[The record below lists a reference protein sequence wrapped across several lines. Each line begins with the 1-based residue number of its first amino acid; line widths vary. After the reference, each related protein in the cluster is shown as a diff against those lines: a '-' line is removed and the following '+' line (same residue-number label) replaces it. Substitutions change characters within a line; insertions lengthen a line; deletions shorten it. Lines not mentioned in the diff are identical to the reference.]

1 MESRP
6 GSVRRGRTPPDV
18 PIGDGTCDLVASL
31 FGVLHGDLIASGRV
45 EYGERVSEAT
55 ASAMRAIH
63 RAIYSAKLGAFSGS
77 RCGRAA
83 L

>member
-1 MESRP
+1 
-6 GSVRRGRTPPDV
+6 V
-18 PIGDGTCDLVASL
+18 PIGDGTCDLIASP

-45 EYGERVSEAT
+45 GIRERESEAT
-55 ASAMRAIH
+55 ASAVRAIQ

-77 RCGRAA
+77 RCGRAV